1 MTLFPRA
8 SGILLH
14 PTSLPGRYGIGDL
27 GAWAYKFVDWLH
39 SAHQSIWQVLPL
51 GPTSYGDSPYQALS
65 AMAGNPNLISLD
77 MLIDVGWLSQADVAD
92 KPPFPEDHV
101 DFGWII
107 PWRAAVLRKAYD
119 GFARRASKAHV
130 DAFRAWG
137 SKNAHWLEDY
147 ALFMALKNA
156 HGGKPWT
163 EWDEALALRDR
174 DALIDAEKRLG
185 KELDLY
191 RFQQWVFA
199 EQWAALR
206 AYTHSKGIR
215 FVGDIPIFVAHDSSD
230 VWANPHL
237 FALDPKGKPITQAGV
252 PPDYFSEDGQLW
264 GNPHYRWEV
273 MAKDGYHWWIRRF
286 QAQLEQVDLLRI
298 DHFRGFEGY
307 WAVPGSARTAR
318 VGEWIKGPGLPFFRA
333 VESALGA
340 LPIIAEDLGVITPEV
355 DAIRLALNLPGM
367 KVLQFAFGES
377 TGDAKFLPHNHV
389 ENCIVYTGTHDNNT
403 TFGWYITDES
413 GDEARDHLMRYVD
426 RDYRTIEPHWDMIR
440 LAWASVGHTAVTPL
454 QDILGLGRE
463 ARMNTPGKPYGNW
476 QWRFTPDMLEGPARG
491 RLAAL
496 TRLYDRAE
504 VPHT

>member
-27 GAWAYKFVDWLH
+27 GTWAYKFVDWLH

-77 MLIDVGWLSQADVAD
+77 MLIDVEWLTPGDVAD

-107 PWRAAVLRKAYD
+107 PWREVVLRKAYD
-119 GFARRASKAHV
+119 GFARRASKAHI

-163 EWDEALALRDR
+163 EWEEPLALRDR
-174 DALIDAEKRLG
+174 DALIDAEKRQG

-206 AYTHSKGIR
+206 TYAHSKGIR

-264 GNPHYRWEV
+264 GNPHYRWDV

-307 WAVPGSARTAR
+307 WAVPGSAKTAR
-318 VGEWIKGPGLPFFRA
+318 VGAWVKGPGLPFFRA
-333 VESALGA
+333 IESALGA

-377 TGDAKFLPHNHV
+377 TGDAKFLPHKHV

-440 LAWASVGHTAVTPL
+440 LAWASVAHTAVTPL
-454 QDILGLGRE
+454 QDILGLGRD

-504 VPHT
+504 EPQT